1 MSGTE
6 SVALVIEHGILTSR
20 PWVLIDYDVR
30 CMESIPE
37 VRKKGLVANEHA
49 VTREDMQT
57 LKNDWLTDNVGLNGE
72 NNPSSW
78 DI

>member
-1 MSGTE
+1 MY
-6 SVALVIEHGILTSR
+6 GINPRS
-20 PWVLIDYDVR
+20 
-30 CMESIPE
+30 E
-37 VRKKGLVANEHA
+37 KGLVANEHA